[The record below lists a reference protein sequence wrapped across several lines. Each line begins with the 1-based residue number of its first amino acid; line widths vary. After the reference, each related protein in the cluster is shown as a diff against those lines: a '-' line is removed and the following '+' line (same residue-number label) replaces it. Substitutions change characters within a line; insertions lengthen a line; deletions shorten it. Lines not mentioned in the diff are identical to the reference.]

1 MLLHDYDPYHVPFVT
16 GNAQW
21 NAPSIIAEQKTWE
34 LDKCLRITIAHYRE
48 WLGHRLRSPHD
59 QPDWGKFITP
69 VEGSLLLVCV
79 ALCCRRGTTSTGARR
94 SVKLRVYD
102 IRIRN

>member
-16 GNAQW
+16 RNAQR
-21 NAPSIIAEQKTWE
+21 NAPSTIAEQKKWE

-59 QPDWGKFITP
+59 QPDLGQNYEPSRGVI
-69 VEGSLLLVCV
+69 VVNCV
-79 ALCCRRGTTSTGARR
+79 ALCCRRGITSTGARR